1 MADDEGRIPA
11 ASSSKNHPSL
21 PRSHAKISEINVT
34 PSRLLS
40 LDKKGY
46 GIWQTPPPTTF
57 HKNPS
62 FELVPLLPIMIM
74 TITIVIMNLSIE
86 MVEHDMGRLLQQS
99 RVRLVTHVPVQHHL
113 QMVTVNHGPR

>member
-21 PRSHAKISEINVT
+21 PRSHAKIFRNQRNT
-34 PSRLLS
+34 LQTKLRQKRLWNIA
-40 LDKKGY
+40 D
-46 GIWQTPPPTTF
+46 PPPTIF

-74 TITIVIMNLSIE
+74 TIIIVIMNLSIE